1 MEGTLFKTSD
11 GTWYVVTGIAGFSEV
26 TSYEIHPKYVKG
38 YLLQDDEEGKE
49 VKFEVVTR
57 YVYDAIKHQSV
68 EVPVYAILHQPVKEN
83 KKPMWTQTTT
93 NDNLDIQEDTI
104 VQSVI
109 EQYFQRSQVGIKKYN
124 TTLDRNDLSLHEW
137 LEHAKQEAMD
147 FVLYIQKVQ
156 TVIQNESI
164 HIQDN
169 KPKG

>member
-1 MEGTLFKTSD
+1 MEGTLFKTTD

-68 EVPVYAILHQPVKEN
+68 EVPVYAILHNPRKEI
-83 KKPMWTQTTT
+83 KKEPMWTQTTT

-109 EQYFQRSQVGIKKYN
+109 EKFYERSQVGIKKYN
-124 TTLDRNDLSLHEW
+124 TTLDRNDLSLYEW
-137 LEHAKQEAMD
+137 ISHAQEEIMD
-147 FVLYIQKVQ
+147 FILYLEKVKKI
-156 TVIQNESI
+156 VDSGKEKN
-164 HIQDN
+164 
-169 KPKG
+169 P

>member
-1 MEGTLFKTSD
+1 MEGTLFKTTD

-68 EVPVYAILHQPVKEN
+68 EVPVYAILHNPRKEI
-83 KKPMWTQTTT
+83 KKEPMWKTTTT

-109 EQYFQRSQVGIKKYN
+109 EQYFQRSQLGIKKYN

-137 LEHAKQEAMD
+137 LEHLKQELMD
-147 FVLYIQKVQ
+147 ATLYIQKLQKEIVDSGKEKN
-156 TVIQNESI
+156 T
-164 HIQDN
+164 
-169 KPKG
+169 

>member
-1 MEGTLFKTSD
+1 
-11 GTWYVVTGIAGFSEV
+11 
-26 TSYEIHPKYVKG
+26 
-38 YLLQDDEEGKE
+38 
-49 VKFEVVTR
+49 
-57 YVYDAIKHQSV
+57 
-68 EVPVYAILHQPVKEN
+68 
-83 KKPMWTQTTT
+83 MWTQTTT

-109 EQYFQRSQVGIKKYN
+109 EQYFQRSQLGIKKYN